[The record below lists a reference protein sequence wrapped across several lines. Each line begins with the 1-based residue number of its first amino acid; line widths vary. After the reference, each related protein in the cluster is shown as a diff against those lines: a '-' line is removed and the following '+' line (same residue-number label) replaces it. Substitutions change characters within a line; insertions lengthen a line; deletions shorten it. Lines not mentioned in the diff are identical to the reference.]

1 MRYLAHIFVFLGILF
16 NSMKALKAISH
27 KCSWVRSARRGTT
40 WTPLRCNPPDQKR
53 SLSCVENDQA
63 LPAMSDVYK
72 SLLTL
77 EIVGGSSVLLES
89 PTPAAFSFLEK
100 KRKYEGDIDDIYD
113 EELSYGIEKETKNLL
128 GRLNEKRLNRFIG
141 GRVALRRALRAIE
154 QIECSVDY
162 ESQVE
167 RGLDKCSLVKEIG
180 PILADGHGAPNLPVH
195 VHGSISHK
203 DNLGVGIAVIDSQG
217 RVGCDIERCFN
228 PNAHMLSTRVLTEA
242 ERETLSHIHDSNAGK
257 EVNVD
262 KGSAVSFLVNSIE
275 EDVMLR
281 FSFKEAIFKAI
292 HPYLARSVDFDE
304 VEVFPQKTGRAEVR
318 LKLKQEES
326 SLLTEASWYRYQH
339 VQEGEL
345 VNYFVTYCHSHSRD
359 GSANPNKSKL

>member
-1 MRYLAHIFVFLGILF
+1 M
-16 NSMKALKAISH
+16 
-27 KCSWVRSARRGTT
+27 
-40 WTPLRCNPPDQKR
+40 
-53 SLSCVENDQA
+53 
-63 LPAMSDVYK
+63 
-72 SLLTL
+72 
-77 EIVGGSSVLLES
+77 
-89 PTPAAFSFLEK
+89 
-100 KRKYEGDIDDIYD
+100 
-113 EELSYGIEKETKNLL
+113 
-128 GRLNEKRLNRFIG
+128 
-141 GRVALRRALRAIE
+141 
-154 QIECSVDY
+154 
-162 ESQVE
+162 
-167 RGLDKCSLVKEIG
+167 
-180 PILADGHGAPNLPVH
+180 H

-339 VQEGEL
+339 VQ
-345 VNYFVTYCHSHSRD
+345 R
-359 GSANPNKSKL
+359 